1 MTTTVKT
8 VRLPTELAARVEAES
23 ANVGLTFNDY
33 AVYALE
39 RLLSGSNEPDACFL
53 FLRQLAQW
61 TRETYRGKSFPT
73 TVTLEV
79 FHHIRDTED
88 LRKAYDRLL
97 ANDVDRQAIRSLHRR
112 IGLMVKR
119 VLKAKVEGRSAPRN
133 PQRDLVTTF
142 SYLVPATPGEEE
154 A

>member
-8 VRLPTELAARVEAES
+8 VRLPTELAARVEEES
-23 ANVGLTFNDY
+23 ASVGLTFNDY

-39 RLLSGSNEPDACFL
+39 RLLSNSHEPDASFP
-53 FLRQLAQW
+53 FLRQLAKW
-61 TRETYRGKSFPT
+61 TGETYGGKPFPN

-79 FHHIRDTED
+79 FHHIRDTKD
-88 LRKAYDRLL
+88 LREAYDRLL

-119 VLKAKVEGRSAPRN
+119 VLNAKVEGRSAPRD
-133 PQRDLVTTF
+133 PRKDLVTTF
-142 SYLVPATPGEEE
+142 SYLAPAKPGEEE